1 MKYASIR
8 DRTKT
13 ETPAIRDGLEGSK
26 MAKRKKKVATKK
38 KSKKKKL

>member
-8 DRTKT
+8 DRTET
-13 ETPAIRDGLEGSK
+13 ETSAILDGLEGRQ
-26 MAKRKKKVATKK
+26 MAKRKKKAAAKK